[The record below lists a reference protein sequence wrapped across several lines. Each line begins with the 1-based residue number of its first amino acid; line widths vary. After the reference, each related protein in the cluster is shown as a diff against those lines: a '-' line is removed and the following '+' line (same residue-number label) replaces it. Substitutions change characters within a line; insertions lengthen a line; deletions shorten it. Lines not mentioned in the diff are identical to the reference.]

1 MSSETTQL
9 QGLRSSTKRK
19 RQVVTPGSEWTEK
32 ELDFFKIKIKPED
45 NFETFFGNSP
55 SLNFSDEVTEFM
67 EMDLARADILETI
80 DWDSIKHKQVSRLIK
95 NIISVTKTHK
105 NMESSVDE
113 FAKILFEIF
122 DYDEKDLTICM
133 REEIQLEMCGSKTSA
148 KPDLCIETSSLTIKL
163 LVQEDK
169 SYQVSSSKAL
179 ANTNPE
185 AQVIAEAIGAF
196 QENNKIRKKFGK
208 PDKRSQLIPC
218 ITMLGTYPT
227 FYLFTVTNEL
237 ANSVKNGEEPE
248 NSTIIKQYK
257 IPMRSLSFSDAI
269 LINTYKIQ
277 ILQCYAALKK
287 FVTIT
292 DK

>member
-1 MSSETTQL
+1 MNSETQE
-9 QGLRSSTKRK
+9 LRSGTKRK
-19 RQVVTPGSEWTEK
+19 RQVAIPGSEWSDK
-32 ELDFFKIKIKPED
+32 ELDFFKIKVETEEK
-45 NFETFFGNSP
+45 FEIFFGEP
-55 SLNFSDEVTEFM
+55 PPLNFSDEILEFIK
-67 EMDLARADILETI
+67 MDLARADILETI
-80 DWDSIKHKQVSRLIK
+80 NWESIKSKQVSRLIK

-148 KPDLCIETSSLTIKL
+148 KPDICIETSKLTIKL

-169 SYQVSSSKAL
+169 SYQVSSSKSL
-179 ANTNPE
+179 TNTNPE

-196 QENNKIRKKFGK
+196 QENNKIKMKFGK
-208 PDKRSQLIPC
+208 PIKENQLIPC

-227 FYLFTVTNEL
+227 FYLFTVTKKL
-237 ANSVKNGEEPE
+237 ADSVKNGEEPK
-248 NSTIIKQYK
+248 NITVIKQYK
-257 IPMRSLSFSDAI
+257 IPMFSLSFSDAI
-269 LINTYKIQ
+269 LINNYKLH

-287 FVTIT
+287 FVTVSEIE
-292 DK
+292 